1 MKVVQSHF
9 YFRSCIDLN
18 KLFYDMFS
26 VGEIAQKFQLGKKKL
41 KNFMAPFYGWGST
54 ASRLQPL
61 QGGSLLLSKL
71 EHYGIRGIALNLFQ
85 KYLKNQTQFVEIN
98 KKAQLYSQYIMVSHK
113 DQFLFHYCSLSI
125 LMT

>member
-1 MKVVQSHF
+1 MDDGKFAGGVF
-9 YFRSCIDLN
+9 LDF
-18 KLFYDMFS
+18 
-26 VGEIAQKFQLGKKKL
+26 QKDFDTVNHK
-41 KNFMAPFYGWGST
+41 
-54 ASRLQPL
+54 
-61 QGGSLLLSKL
+61 LLLSKL